1 MAQEKAR
8 RCKGISGNLNTK
20 LPAKVA
26 ALTLRSGRDS
36 SALRSLDSSLTEVCR
51 TKAHAWDQE
60 RASETR
66 GGQREGGTQSTHE
79 HKGKNRTQLLKQNK
93 SHPTSQQQPDVS
105 HPPPRR
111 HHQEIHFLFSMVVS
125 FFTLIAL
132 RSNRGGTMGSSFLR
146 PLPALCCRSSFQ
158 HRARHSFNVNILQM
172 QLQSVAGSHSR
183 GIFSQKYVCIFF

>member
-1 MAQEKAR
+1 MTHRLNQENPCLTKEKKNKQQNSLKIRLWAQTMAQEKAR

-26 ALTLRSGRDS
+26 ALTLQGGRDS

-111 HHQEIHFLFSMVVS
+111 H
-125 FFTLIAL
+125 
-132 RSNRGGTMGSSFLR
+132 R
-146 PLPALCCRSSFQ
+146 
-158 HRARHSFNVNILQM
+158 
-172 QLQSVAGSHSR
+172 
-183 GIFSQKYVCIFF
+183 